1 MTIETRREITVKVD
15 EMREVHANNKNNYHW
30 QVQEM
35 ELKKKKIDVN
45 TSGYPI
51 LRVHTIIKITYS
63 KFSFLAVCHYTLVVA
78 SNIINCWATQF
89 LFNSKSCYALS
100 RLFDVKKRL

>member
-35 ELKKKKIDVN
+35 ELKKKKN
-45 TSGYPI
+45 W
-51 LRVHTIIKITYS
+51 
-63 KFSFLAVCHYTLVVA
+63 C
-78 SNIINCWATQF
+78 
-89 LFNSKSCYALS
+89 
-100 RLFDVKKRL
+100 

>member
-15 EMREVHANNKNNYHW
+15 EMREVHANNKNNYHL

-35 ELKKKKIDVN
+35 ELKKKNNLKDCDVN

-78 SNIINCWATQF
+78 SNTINC
-89 LFNSKSCYALS
+89 
-100 RLFDVKKRL
+100 